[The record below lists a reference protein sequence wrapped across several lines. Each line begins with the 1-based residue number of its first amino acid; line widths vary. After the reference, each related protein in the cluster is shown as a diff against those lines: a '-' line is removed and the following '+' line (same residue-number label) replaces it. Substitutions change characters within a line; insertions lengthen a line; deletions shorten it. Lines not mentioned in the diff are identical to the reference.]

1 MSKKKEPYRT
11 ANDAPVYNL
20 GIRKMNGLTAEWEP
34 LAPAGLAGL
43 LAPPPNPACTGL
55 SGR

>member
-1 MSKKKEPYRT
+1 MAAALGKKAAAAAAAAT
-11 ANDAPVYNL
+11 AAAAA
-20 GIRKMNGLTAEWEP
+20 AEWEP